1 MVMKKPKYISF
12 IVSIVLIA
20 SFVLISTEG
29 YACTGI
35 RIKTQD
41 GNYIFAR
48 TLEFADSFMP
58 HDLIAVPRNY
68 KFVGQTPTGKPG
80 MPWQVKYGFV
90 GFAPSGEKLVDDGL
104 NEKGL
109 HVGGFFFPGYAQYEN
124 VAEADYP
131 SAISCLEVASW
142 ILATCSSVAEAREQL
157 PKIHVSSVVL
167 TGLGYPPPLHLF
179 ISDKSGDA
187 AIIEYVAGKLNIY
200 DNKVNVIT
208 NSPDYIWQTT
218 NLRNYIGIKAE
229 NNPAITINGNQFTQ
243 FGQGS
248 GAIGLPGDFTP
259 PSRFV
264 RAVFLV
270 NSTLQ
275 GKNID
280 EGIAVAFHIL
290 NQFDI
295 PLGAVKGEQNGVTTY
310 DTTQWTCA
318 SDLTSSRY
326 FYHTYSDRSVRMID
340 LKELDLNAADVKV
353 VKDKDVQKLGQVKD
367 VSGQL
372 K

>member
-1 MVMKKPKYISF
+1 MRRTF
-12 IVSIVLIA
+12 IKLLGIVFLA
-20 SFVLISTEG
+20 SVLTTSAE
-29 YACTGI
+29 ACTGI
-35 RIKTQD
+35 QIKTQD
-41 GNYIFAR
+41 NNYIFAR
-48 TLEFADSFMP
+48 SMEFADSFMP

-90 GFAPSGEKLVDDGL
+90 GFAPSGEKLIDDGL

-131 SAISCLEVASW
+131 STISCLEVASW
-142 ILATCSSVAEAREQL
+142 VLANCSSVAEAREQL
-157 PKIHVSSVVL
+157 PKIHVSSVAA
-167 TGLGYPPPLHLF
+167 TELGYSPPLHMF

-187 AIIEYVAGKLNIY
+187 AIVEYVAGKLNIY

-208 NSPDYIWQTT
+208 NSPDYIWQTA
-218 NLRNYIGIKAE
+218 NLRNYIGIEAANK
-229 NNPAITINGNQFTQ
+229 PAITINGNQFAQ

-270 NSTLQ
+270 NTALQ

-295 PLGAVKGEQNGVTTY
+295 PLGAVKGEQDGVTTY

-318 SDLTSSRY
+318 SDLTNSRY
-326 FYHTYSDRSVRMID
+326 FYHTYNDRSVRMID

-353 VKDKDVQKLGQVKD
+353 VKVKDVQKPGQVKD
-367 VSGQL
+367 VSAEL

>member
-1 MVMKKPKYISF
+1 MKKLAGFF
-12 IVSIVLIA
+12 IAAALLFSLAAVSKNA
-20 SFVLISTEG
+20 F
-29 YACTGI
+29 ACTGI
-35 RIKTQD
+35 QIKTQD

-48 TLEFADSFMP
+48 SMEFAASFMP

-68 KFVGQTPTGKPG
+68 KFTGQAPAGKPG
-80 MPWQVKYGFV
+80 MPWQVKYAFV
-90 GFAPSGEKLVDDGL
+90 GFAPAGEKLVDDGL

-124 VAEADYP
+124 VTEADYP
-131 SAISCLEVASW
+131 TTISCLELASW
-142 ILATCSSVAEAREQL
+142 ILATCSSVAELRQQL
-157 PKIHVSSVVL
+157 PKIHVCPVVFSA
-167 TGLGYPPPLHLF
+167 LGYVPPFHL
-179 ISDKSGDA
+179 IVSDKSGDA

-218 NLRNYIGIKAE
+218 NLRNYLGLKAS
-229 NNPAITINGNQFTQ
+229 NNPAITINNNQFAQ

-248 GAIGLPGDFTP
+248 GAVGLPGDFTP

-264 RAVFLV
+264 RAAFLV
-270 NSTLQ
+270 DWALQ
-275 GKNID
+275 GKDID
-280 EGIAVAFHIL
+280 EGISVAFHIL

-295 PLGAVKGEQNGVTTY
+295 PLGVVKGEQNGAIVY

-318 SDLTSSRY
+318 SDLTGSRY
-326 FYHTYSDRSVRMID
+326 FYHTYNDRSVKMVD
-340 LKELDLNAADVKV
+340 LNKLDLNAADIKV
-353 VKDKDVQKLGQVKD
+353 IQDKDVQKPGQVKD
-367 VSGQL
+367 ISAEL

>member
-1 MVMKKPKYISF
+1 M
-12 IVSIVLIA
+12 
-20 SFVLISTEG
+20 
-29 YACTGI
+29 
-35 RIKTQD
+35 
-41 GNYIFAR
+41 
-48 TLEFADSFMP
+48 EFPDSFMP
-58 HDLIAVPRNY
+58 HDLIAVSRNY
-68 KFVGQTPTGKPG
+68 KYVGQTPTGKPG
-80 MPWQVKYGFV
+80 MSWQVKYGFV
-90 GFAPSGEKLVDDGL
+90 GFAPSGEKLIDDGL

-109 HVGGFFFPGYAQYEN
+109 HVGSFFFPGYAQLEN

-131 SAISCLEVASW
+131 STISCLEVASW
-142 ILATCSSVAEAREQL
+142 ILATCSSVAEVREQL
-157 PKIHVSSVVL
+157 PKIHVSAVVL
-167 TGLGYPPPLHLF
+167 AGLGYPPPFHMF
-179 ISDKSGDA
+179 ISDKTGDA
-187 AIIEYVAGKLNIY
+187 AIVEYVTGKLHIY

-218 NLRNYIGIKAE
+218 NLRNYIGIKTE
-229 NNPAITINGNQFTQ
+229 NNPAIAINGNQFAQ

-264 RAVFLV
+264 RAAFLV
-270 NSTLQ
+270 NSALQ

-295 PLGAVKGEQNGVTTY
+295 PLGAVKGEQNGVTIY

-318 SDLTSSRY
+318 SDLTNSRY

-340 LKELDLNAADVKV
+340 LKELNLKTADVKV
-353 VKDKDVQKLGQVKD
+353 LKDKDVQKLGQVKD
-367 VSGQL
+367 VSAEL

>member
-1 MVMKKPKYISF
+1 MKKRVRFFATAVF
-12 IVSIVLIA
+12 IFSII
-20 SFVLISTEG
+20 LISTNAF
-29 YACTGI
+29 ACTGI
-35 RIKTQD
+35 QIKTQD

-48 TLEFADSFMP
+48 TMEFTDGFMP
-58 HDLIAVPRNY
+58 HDLIMVPRNY
-68 KFVGQTPTGKPG
+68 KFTGQTPTGKPG
-80 MPWQVKYGFV
+80 MPWQVKYSFV

-109 HVGGFFFPGYAQYEN
+109 HVGGFFFPGYAQYED
-124 VAEADYP
+124 VTEPDYP
-131 SAISCLEVASW
+131 STISCLEVASW
-142 ILATCSSVAEAREQL
+142 ILGTCSSVEQARQEL
-157 PKIHVSSVVL
+157 PKIHVSAVAFA
-167 TGLGYPPPLHLF
+167 GLGYPPPLHMF

-187 AIIEYVAGKLNIY
+187 AIVEYTEGKLHIY

-208 NSPDYIWQTT
+208 NSPDYVWQTT

-229 NNPAITINGNQFTQ
+229 NNPAITINDNQFAQ

-270 NSTLQ
+270 NSAIP

-295 PLGAVKGEQNGVTTY
+295 PLGAVKGTQNGTSTY
-310 DTTQWTCA
+310 DTTQWTSA
-318 SDLTSSRY
+318 SDLTGSRY
-326 FYHTYSDRSVRMID
+326 FYHTYNDRSVRMID
-340 LKELDLNAADVKV
+340 LKELNLDAADVKV
-353 VKDKDVQKLGQVKD
+353 IKDVQKSGQVKD
-367 VSGQL
+367 ISAEL

>member
-1 MVMKKPKYISF
+1 MKKQIGFFILVALLSF
-12 IVSIVLIA
+12 L
-20 SFVLISTEG
+20 VLISRNA

-35 RIKTQD
+35 QIKTQD

-48 TLEFADSFMP
+48 SMEFADSFMP

-90 GFAPSGEKLVDDGL
+90 GFAPSGEKLIDDGL

-109 HVGGFFFPGYAQYEN
+109 HVGGFFFPGYTQYEN
-124 VAEADYP
+124 VAEVDYP
-131 SAISCLEVASW
+131 STISCLELASW
-142 ILATCSSVAEAREQL
+142 ILASCSSVAEVREQL
-157 PKIHVSSVVL
+157 PKIHVASVVL
-167 TGLGYPPPLHLF
+167 SGLGYAPPLHLF

-187 AIIEYVAGKLNIY
+187 AIVEYTAGRLNIY
-200 DNKVNVIT
+200 ENKVNVIT
-208 NSPDYIWQTT
+208 NSPDYLWQIT
-218 NLRNYIGIKAE
+218 NLKNYIGIKAE
-229 NNPAITINGNQFTQ
+229 NNPAITINGNQFAQ

-264 RAVFLV
+264 RAAFLV
-270 NSTLQ
+270 NSALP

-280 EGIAVAFHIL
+280 EGIAVAFHAL

-295 PLGAVKGEQNGVTTY
+295 PLGAVKGEQNGATAY

-318 SDLTSSRY
+318 SDLTNFRY
-326 FYHTYSDRSVRMID
+326 FYHTYNDRSVRMID
-340 LKELDLNAADVKV
+340 LKELDLNVTEVKV
-353 VKDKDVQKLGQVKD
+353 IKGIDLQKLGQVKD
-367 VSGQL
+367 VSDQL

>member
-1 MVMKKPKYISF
+1 MKKR
-12 IVSIVLIA
+12 IVFFALAVFLFL
-20 SFVLISTEG
+20 FVLISTNAL
-29 YACTGI
+29 ACTGI
-35 RIKTQD
+35 QIKTQD

-68 KFVGQTPTGKPG
+68 EYVGQTPTGKPG
-80 MPWQVKYGFV
+80 MRWKVKYGFV

-124 VAEADYP
+124 VSETDYHTT
-131 SAISCLEVASW
+131 ISSLEVSFW
-142 ILATCSSVAEAREQL
+142 ILATCSSVEEVRRQL
-157 PKIHVSSVVL
+157 PKIHVCPVVL
-167 TGLGYPPPLHLF
+167 SSLGYPPPLHMF
-179 ISDKSGDA
+179 ISDKTGDA
-187 AIIEYVAGKLNIY
+187 AIIEYTAGKLHIY

-208 NSPDYIWQTT
+208 NSPDYIWHTT
-218 NLRNYIGIKAE
+218 NLRNYIGLKAE
-229 NNPAITINGNQFTQ
+229 NNPAITINGNQFAQ

-264 RAVFLV
+264 RAAFLV
-270 NSTLQ
+270 NSTLP

-280 EGIAVAFHIL
+280 EGIVVAFHIL
-290 NQFDI
+290 DQFDI
-295 PLGAVKGEQNGVTTY
+295 PLGVIKGEQNGVITY

-318 SDLTSSRY
+318 SDLTNSRY
-326 FYHTYSDRSVRMID
+326 FYHTYNDRSGRMID
-340 LKELDLNAADVKV
+340 LKELGLNAPDIKILKG
-353 VKDKDVQKLGQVKD
+353 KDLQRPGKVKD
-367 VSGQL
+367 VSAEL

>member
-1 MVMKKPKYISF
+1 MKKHIVFFTVVAFLF
-12 IVSIVLIA
+12 ILILTA
-20 SFVLISTEG
+20 TNAF
-29 YACTGI
+29 ACTGI
-35 RIKTQD
+35 QIKTQD

-48 TLEFADSFMP
+48 TMEFADSFMP

-68 KFVGQTPTGKPG
+68 KYVGQTPTGKPG
-80 MPWQVKYGFV
+80 MSWQVKYGFV

-104 NEKGL
+104 NKKGL
-109 HVGGFFFPGYAQYEN
+109 HVGSFFFPGYAQLEN

-131 SAISCLEVASW
+131 STISGLEVASW
-142 ILATCSSVAEAREQL
+142 ILATCSSVAEVREQL
-157 PKIHVSSVVL
+157 PKIHVAPVVFAA
-167 TGLGYPPPLHLF
+167 LGYAPPFHLF

-187 AIIEYVAGKLNIY
+187 AVVEYLAGKLNIY

-229 NNPAITINGNQFTQ
+229 NNPAITINGNQFAQ

-264 RAVFLV
+264 RAAFLV
-270 NSTLQ
+270 NSAIQ

-290 NQFDI
+290 DQFDI
-295 PLGAVKGEQNGVTTY
+295 PLGAVKGEQNGVTIY
-310 DTTQWTCA
+310 DTTQWTCC
-318 SDLTSSRY
+318 
-326 FYHTYSDRSVRMID
+326 FGF
-340 LKELDLNAADVKV
+340 
-353 VKDKDVQKLGQVKD
+353 DKLPVFLPY
-367 VSGQL
+367 L
-372 K
+372 

>member
-1 MVMKKPKYISF
+1 MKFATPLLAAALLAGSALVPAF
-12 IVSIVLIA
+12 S
-20 SFVLISTEG
+20 
-29 YACTGI
+29 CT
-35 RIKTQD
+35 
-41 GNYIFAR
+41 R
-48 TLEFADSFMP
+48 TLYVGDDHTVLTGRNMDWKEDMQSNLYLFPAGMKRDGASGP
-58 HDLIAVPRNY
+58 KSIAW
-68 KFVGQTPTGKPG
+68 TA
-80 MPWQVKYGFV
+80 KYGSV
-90 GFAPSGEKLVDDGL
+90 IVAGYEAGTTDGL

-131 SAISCLEVASW
+131 STISCLEVASW
-142 ILATCSSVAEAREQL
+142 ILANCSSVAEAREQL
-157 PKIHVSSVVL
+157 PKIHVSSVAA
-167 TGLGYPPPLHLF
+167 TELGYSPPLHMF

-187 AIIEYVAGKLNIY
+187 AIVEYVAGKLNIY

-208 NSPDYIWQTT
+208 NSPDYIWQTA
-218 NLRNYIGIKAE
+218 NLRNYIGIEAANK
-229 NNPAITINGNQFTQ
+229 PAITINGNQFAQ

-270 NSTLQ
+270 NTALQ

-295 PLGAVKGEQNGVTTY
+295 PLGAVKGEQDGVTTY

-318 SDLTSSRY
+318 SDLTNSRY
-326 FYHTYSDRSVRMID
+326 FYHTYNDRSVRMID

-353 VKDKDVQKLGQVKD
+353 VKVKDVQKPGQVKD
-367 VSGQL
+367 VSAEL